1 MEKKDK
7 NEKIEEFLD
16 EIIEENKDTK
26 AKEKEEKI
34 EELLDEVMEDKE
46 KNKKEKETEPKKEEK
61 KSKKE
66 KKPTKKEKKTSKKSK
81 SAEPKK
87 EEKTEPVKKVIKKKT
102 KLKNQKALAITS
114 VVLLSII
121 VVIGVLYYV
130 LFPHVKLKG
139 NKVMTINYKTVY
151 KEKGYSAYKLKDNLT
166 KDVKVEGKVNSD
178 KIGEYKITYTVG
190 KGIFKTK
197 KTRIVKVSDI
207 EKPKL
212 SIKSDDTYVCP
223 GKKYEKEEVTAKDNY
238 DGDLTKKINVDIKK
252 DKVTYSVKDSS
263 GNLKVITK
271 KIVYGDITKPVITL
285 AGNAEENIC
294 VNEVYKD
301 SGYTATDNCDGDLT
315 SKVQVTGT
323 VENTIEGEYN
333 LEYKVK
339 DKAGNEG
346 KANRKVIVSQG
357 DAPGT
362 VYLTF
367 DDGPNPGT
375 TDVILDILKEEGVE
389 ATFFVTNNGPDDL
402 IIREAN
408 EGHTVALH
416 TASHD
421 YGKIYSSDEA
431 YFADLQAVHD
441 RVQNLTGI
449 DSRII
454 RFPGGSS
461 NTVSRRYSNGIMSRL
476 TQEVQN
482 KGYKYYDWNISSGD
496 AEGGS
501 PPPSKIY
508 NNVVSSLRKDRS
520 NMVLMHD
527 IKTYTRDA
535 LRDIIHYC
543 KENGYQIKKISNC
556 TEMVTQRVN
565 N

>member
-1 MEKKDK
+1 MEKNKK

-16 EIIEENKDTK
+16 DIIE
-26 AKEKEEKI
+26 
-34 EELLDEVMEDKE
+34 EDKE
-46 KNKKEKETEPKKEEK
+46 KNKKEKETEPKKDN
-61 KSKKE
+61 
-66 KKPTKKEKKTSKKSK
+66 KKEKKT
-81 SAEPKK
+81 AKK
-87 EEKTEPVKKVIKKKT
+87 EEKTEKKNKSTEPKKEDKEEKTETVKNVIKEKR
-102 KLKNQKALAITS
+102 KLKNKKAL
-114 VVLLSII
+114 VVTGIILLSII
-121 VVIGVLYYV
+121 VILGVLYFV

-139 NKVMTINYKTVY
+139 NKTITINYKEVY
-151 KEKGYSAYKLKDNLT
+151 KEKGYSAYKLNNNLT
-166 KDVKVEGKVNSD
+166 KDVAVEGKVNPN
-178 KIGEYKITYTVG
+178 KLGEYKITYTVG
-190 KGIFKTK
+190 KGLFKTK

-212 SIKSDDTYVCP
+212 SIKADDAYVCP

-263 GNLKVITK
+263 GNLRNITK
-271 KIVYGDITKPVITL
+271 KIVYGDITKPVIEL
-285 AGNAEENIC
+285 KGNAEEDIC
-294 VNEVYKD
+294 VNEVYKE
-301 SGYTATDNCDGDLT
+301 SGYTATDNCDGDLND
-315 SKVQVTGT
+315 KVEVTGS
-323 VENTIEGEYN
+323 VENTVEGEYD
-333 LEYKVK
+333 LQYKVK

-346 KANRKVIVSQG
+346 TANRKVRVSRG
-357 DAPGT
+357 DAPGV

-367 DDGPNPGT
+367 DDGPNDGT
-375 TDVILDILKEEGVE
+375 TNVILDILKEEGVE
-389 ATFFVTNNGPDDL
+389 ATFFVTNHGPDDL
-402 IIREAN
+402 IVREAN

-421 YGKIYSSDEA
+421 YAKIYSSDEA
-431 YFADLQAVHD
+431 YFQDLQAVHD

-449 DSRII
+449 DSKVI

-461 NTVSRRYSNGIMSRL
+461 NTISRRYSGGIMSRL
-476 TQEVQN
+476 TQSVQD

-496 AEGGS
+496 AGNTTD
-501 PPPSKIY
+501 PHQIY
-508 NNVVSSLRKDRS
+508 LNVTGSLRKDRA

-543 KENGYQIKKISNC
+543 KDNGYQIRKISGC
-556 TEMVTQRVN
+556 TQMVTQRVN